1 MSTTRPLLG
10 MKRIT
15 EVTCTEPPRGRQSP
29 TASRAQSEPLTVD
42 EFTVHED
49 KQAELRCSKP
59 KVEQVF
65 QVTFTIIGLLD
76 HTGAHGSK
84 ASRQIWLQLKG
95 KKEDVS
101 KAKVIN
107 VNWKK
112 VLLDNVATCC
122 LTVRRKM
129 YDIYI
134 ICNVIAG
141 GNWCQN
147 ELSCV
152 WQQHVC
158 LFWHL
163 NKGLW

>member
-15 EVTCTEPPRGRQSP
+15 EVTCTEPPGGRQSP
-29 TASRAQSEPLTVD
+29 TASRTLSEPPTVD

-49 KQAELRCSKP
+49 KQTELRCSKP

-101 KAKVIN
+101 KAKVN
-107 VNWKK
+107 GSK
-112 VLLDNVATCC
+112 L
-122 LTVRRKM
+122 
-129 YDIYI
+129 
-134 ICNVIAG
+134 
-141 GNWCQN
+141 
-147 ELSCV
+147 
-152 WQQHVC
+152 
-158 LFWHL
+158 
-163 NKGLW
+163 

>member
-1 MSTTRPLLG
+1 

-29 TASRAQSEPLTVD
+29 TASRAQSELLTVD

-49 KQAELRCSKP
+49 KQAELRCNKP

-65 QVTFTIIGLLD
+65 PSDIHTIIGLLD

-107 VNWKK
+107 VNGKK
-112 VLLDNVATCC
+112 VILNNVAT
-122 LTVRRKM
+122 LLF
-129 YDIYI
+129 D
-134 ICNVIAG
+134 
-141 GNWCQN
+141 CQK
-147 ELSCV
+147 EK
-152 WQQHVC
+152 
-158 LFWHL
+158 FTTFT
-163 NKGLW
+163 